1 MNNLDPAG
9 KLFSSATA
17 QPFLFACVLFQTK
30 RHWGDKRLKASQA
43 TILKSLA
50 LLWTAMKLK
59 TVKSR
64 LPCCVFVCGCKDA
77 G

>member
-30 RHWGDKRLKASQA
+30 RHWGDKRLK
-43 TILKSLA
+43 SLPSNHPKVSSFA
-50 LLWTAMKLK
+50 VDGDETKK
-59 TVKSR
+59 
-64 LPCCVFVCGCKDA
+64 C
-77 G
+77 